1 MDEDHEFKHVC
12 KYCKKRFPC
21 GRSLGGHMR
30 SHMNTS
36 TEIEE
41 VNNTF
46 MVGYDQNGTAHTGYG
61 LRENPKK
68 TWRSVSDSTKRGNFI
83 GDNTCKE
90 CGKGFQSWKAY
101 TSHLKSFHSQMYD
114 EKSLSIVVYGGGGEE
129 VEQVEDEEEEDYWS
143 DRELEENQNLVMD
156 SQSDNEATAPKR
168 RRSKRTRYKN
178 TNTIITPSTNNNHNN
193 TTSCLSVE
201 NSSVSEISNEQEE
214 VAMSLMM
221 LSRDSSGYSRSELN
235 CLVESSDNNSLFLE
249 AKSSSLTK
257 RASEN
262 ELNNVNLNEKKK
274 LKGKKKLGVT
284 RFDGKR
290 SELGG
295 CYGSGFSRNGELE
308 VSASFGEEGEFKR
321 PKFDDELEN
330 SSYTRN
336 RVNSKSARAEL
347 GKNLIREGENQSSFK
362 YGKFNSS
369 KRAKSDLYEDE
380 FDRVSRKKAKYDGSD
395 SEFCKSSSKK
405 SKYKCTTCNKY
416 FPSYQALGGHRASHK
431 KIKGCSASKV
441 DFSETSFET
450 DLSPD
455 PTADI
460 KSCNNDNV
468 SVFEVTASA
477 ETSPALKKNK
487 HECPICFKVFSSGQA
502 LGGHKRSHLVGG
514 SDTRSTPTIVLPQKL
529 PVMRDLLDLNLPAP
543 NDEETNTGDMGYE
556 PWWVG
561 NSHKHDQ
568 LVGLISN

>member
-1 MDEDHEFKHVC
+1 MDEDHEFKHIC
-12 KYCKKRFPC
+12 KYCNKRFPC

-41 VNNTF
+41 VYNTF
-46 MVGYDQNGTAHTGYG
+46 MVGYDQNGTTRTGYG

-68 TWRSVSDSTKRGNFI
+68 TWRSVSDSRNKRGNFI
-83 GDNTCKE
+83 GEKVCEE
-90 CGKGFQSWKAY
+90 CGKGFQSLKAY
-101 TSHLKSFHSQMYD
+101 MSHMKSFHSQMYN
-114 EKSLSIVVYGGGGEE
+114 EKSQSFEEFGGEE
-129 VEQVEDEEEEDYWS
+129 VEEEEEEEDYWS
-143 DRELEENQNLVMD
+143 DHKLEENQNLVMD

-178 TNTIITPSTNNNHNN
+178 TNSIITPSTNNNN
-193 TTSCLSVE
+193 TTSCLSVA

-221 LSRDSSGYSRSELN
+221 LSRDASGYHRSELN

-257 RASEN
+257 RTNEN
-262 ELNNVNLNEKKK
+262 KLNLNDKKK
-274 LKGKKKLGVT
+274 FKGKKKLSVSETKVT
-284 RFDGKR
+284 RSDGKR

-295 CYGSGFSRNGELE
+295 CYGSGVSRNGIRNGESE
-308 VSASFGEEGEFKR
+308 VPASFGEEGEFN
-321 PKFDDELEN
+321 FEDEFEN

-336 RVNSKSARAEL
+336 RANSKITRAEL
-347 GKNLIREGENQSSFK
+347 GKNLIRKVENQSSFK

-369 KRAKSDLYEDE
+369 KRAKFDLYGDKSERDT
-380 FDRVSRKKAKYDGSD
+380 RKKAKNDDSD
-395 SEFCKSSSKK
+395 SEFCKASSKK

-416 FPSYQALGGHRASHK
+416 FHSYQALGGHRASHK
-431 KIKGCSASKV
+431 KIKGCSASKL
-441 DFSETSFET
+441 DFSETSIET
-450 DLSPD
+450 DVSP
-455 PTADI
+455 AYI
-460 KSCNNDNV
+460 KSCNNENV
-468 SVFEVTASA
+468 KEFEVTASV
-477 ETSPALKKNK
+477 ETSPGLKNK
-487 HECPICFKVFSSGQA
+487 QHECPICFKVFNSGQA

-514 SDTRSTPTIVLPQKL
+514 SDTRSNRTIVVQQKL

-543 NDEETNTGDMGYE
+543 NDEETDTGDMGYE

-561 NSHKHDQ
+561 NSHKHEQ

>member
-1 MDEDHEFKHVC
+1 MEEEHEFKHIC

-41 VNNTF
+41 VI
-46 MVGYDQNGTAHTGYG
+46 MVGYDQNGGGTTHTAGYG

-68 TWRSVSDSTKRGNFI
+68 TWRIDSGSRQR
-83 GDNTCKE
+83 DNLCGK

-101 TSHLKSFHSQMYD
+101 LTHMESYHSQMDD
-114 EKSLSIVVYGGGGEE
+114 ERSQRLEEFGEE
-129 VEQVEDEEEEDYWS
+129 VVEVADDEEDSWS
-143 DRELEENQNLVMD
+143 DHENHRKLEESQNLVMD
-156 SQSDNEATAPKR
+156 SQSDNEAAAPKR

-178 TNTIITPSTNNNHNN
+178 TNTIITPSTNNN
-193 TTSCLSVE
+193 TTSCLTVA
-201 NSSVSEISNEQEE
+201 NSSVSEISNEQED
-214 VAMSLMM
+214 VAMCLMM
-221 LSRDSSGYSRSELN
+221 LSRDASGYNPSELN

-249 AKSSSLTK
+249 AKSLSLTM
-257 RASEN
+257 RTSEN
-262 ELNNVNLNEKKK
+262 ELNNEKKK
-274 LKGKKKLGVT
+274 LKGKKKLGIT

-290 SELGG
+290 SELGD
-295 CYGSGFSRNGELE
+295 CYASGFSRNGTRNGESE
-308 VSASFGEEGEFKR
+308 VSASFGEEGEFKK
-321 PKFDDELEN
+321 PKFDDEFEK

-336 RVNSKSARAEL
+336 RANGKSTRVEL
-347 GKNLIREGENQSSFK
+347 GKNLSREVENQSSFK

-369 KRAKSDLYEDE
+369 KRAKMDFYEDE
-380 FDRVSRKKAKYDGSD
+380 LDRDTRKKAKYDGSD
-395 SEFCKSSSKK
+395 SEFCKTSSKK

-441 DFSETSFET
+441 DVSETSIET

-455 PTADI
+455 PATDDF
-460 KSCNNDNV
+460 KSRNNENV
-468 SVFEVTASA
+468 SEFEVTASV
-477 ETSPALKKNK
+477 ETSPGLKKNK

-514 SDTRSTPTIVLPQKL
+514 SDTRNSPTIVIQQRL

-543 NDEETNTGDMGYE
+543 NDEEANNGDVGYE

-561 NSHKHDQ
+561 NSHKHEQ

>member
-1 MDEDHEFKHVC
+1 MDEDHKLKHIC

-46 MVGYDQNGTAHTGYG
+46 MVGYDQNGTTHTGYG

-68 TWRSVSDSTKRGNFI
+68 TWRSVSDSRKRGNFI
-83 GDNTCKE
+83 GEKVCEE
-90 CGKGFQSWKAY
+90 CGKGFQSQKAY
-101 TSHLKSFHSQMYD
+101 MSHLKSFHSQMYD
-114 EKSLSIVVYGGGGEE
+114 EKSQSLEEFGGEE
-129 VEQVEDEEEEDYWS
+129 VEQVEEEDYWS
-143 DRELEENQNLVMD
+143 DHKLEENQNLVMD

-178 TNTIITPSTNNNHNN
+178 TNTIITPSINNNNN
-193 TTSCLSVE
+193 TTSCLSVA
-201 NSSVSEISNEQEE
+201 NSSVSEISNEQE

-221 LSRDSSGYSRSELN
+221 LSRDASGYHRSELN

-257 RASEN
+257 RTNEN
-262 ELNNVNLNEKKK
+262 ELNLNEKKK
-274 LKGKKKLGVT
+274 LKGKKKLGVSEAKVT

-295 CYGSGFSRNGELE
+295 CYGSGLSRNGIRNGESE
-308 VSASFGEEGEFKR
+308 VPASFGEEGEKFKK

-336 RVNSKSARAEL
+336 RANSKITRAES
-347 GKNLIREGENQSSFK
+347 GKNLIREVENQSSFK

-369 KRAKSDLYEDE
+369 KRAKFDLYGDKL
-380 FDRVSRKKAKYDGSD
+380 DRDMRKKAKYDDSD
-395 SEFCKSSSKK
+395 SEFCKASSKK

-441 DFSETSFET
+441 DFSETSIET
-450 DLSPD
+450 DFSP
-455 PTADI
+455 ADI
-460 KSCNNDNV
+460 KSCNTENV
-468 SVFEVTASA
+468 KEFEVTASV
-477 ETSPALKKNK
+477 ETSPGLKKNK
-487 HECPICFKVFSSGQA
+487 HECPICFKEFRSGQA

-514 SDTRSTPTIVLPQKL
+514 SDTRSNPTIIIQQKL
-529 PVMRDLLDLNLPAP
+529 PVVRDLLDLNLPAP
-543 NDEETNTGDMGYE
+543 NDEETNTSNMGYE

-561 NSHKHDQ
+561 NSHKHEQ